1 MPMDEAQMIGYV
13 VLVVITLGSFIT
25 VIQRFT
31 QPINDLKVVIQELR
45 DCINVL
51 KNDNETQ
58 NRRITE
64 HGKDI
69 DQLKMDVG
77 ELKTK
82 MDMYHKN

>member
-1 MPMDEAQMIGYV
+1 MDEAQMIGYV

-82 MDMYHKN
+82 MDLYHKN

>member
-1 MPMDEAQMIGYV
+1 MDEAQMIGYV
-13 VLVVITLGSFIT
+13 VLVVITLGSFIA
-25 VIQRFT
+25 VVQRFT